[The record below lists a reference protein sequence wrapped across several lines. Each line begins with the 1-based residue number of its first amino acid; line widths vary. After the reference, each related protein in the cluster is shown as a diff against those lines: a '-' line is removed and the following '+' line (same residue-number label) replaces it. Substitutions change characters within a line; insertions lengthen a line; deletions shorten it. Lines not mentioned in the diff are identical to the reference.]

1 MLIRNM
7 FEKDITREIS
17 GVIKASETDKNK
29 IYQELDEYVVT
40 KEVAKH
46 LNKFYENYSK
56 GINGTTDKMGV
67 WISGFF
73 GSGKSH
79 FLKILSYLL
88 DNESILGKKPIEF
101 FKDKIKDEMLYA
113 EMERISK
120 IDTET
125 ILFNI
130 DSKNP
135 INNKNKE
142 DAILRIFIKVF
153 NEHRNLCSEIPGV
166 AHMEEQL
173 IKDGVYEQFKTEF
186 MNIRG
191 KDWIQRRNAFLL
203 DKDYVAQAIS
213 NILNISLEN
222 ANEYV
227 RDGVNNYE
235 ISIEEFAKQIKEYI
249 GSKSKNFHLVFLV
262 DEIGQYI
269 GDNKDLMLDL
279 QTVAEDLGTHCKGK
293 VWIMVTSQESID
305 SLIKVKGNDFSKIQ
319 GRFDTRLSMSS
330 ISVDEVIKKRI
341 LEKDEDAMLLLKDL
355 YREKNAM
362 LKNLIN
368 FQNAR
373 KDLLSYEDEKEFI
386 EVYPFI
392 PYQFK
397 ILQSVFEQVRK
408 HGSSGKHLSEGER
421 SMISAFKESVLKYAD
436 EKDGIL
442 VPFHAFYNTIE
453 EFLNPSISRV
463 IERASKNPELED
475 NPMNIQVLKL
485 LFMIKYLSDEI
496 PSNLENIA
504 TLMLSN
510 VDEDKLQLK
519 EDLKKCL
526 RKLQSQTLI
535 QKNGD
540 NYIFLTDDEQDVNR
554 EIEGETIEDEALRK
568 EIIKDIFSGIYDDPK
583 YKYSKNYSFAFNKK
597 LDDIGIGTQTGKLSI
612 NILTSLCDSFYK
624 SDEELMLKSFT
635 DKEMVIKLSDENEI
649 IEELREALKIESY
662 IKKKNVSTL
671 PENKQA
677 IITIKQGEMRI
688 RKSRVKDLLEKALVQ
703 GNYYVNGEKAQIK
716 GNSPREKIN
725 AGFNLL
731 TNSVFNKLGYIN
743 VNISDEAEIMALL
756 SNNTE
761 QLGFDVV
768 EEYDNAL
775 AEKEIFDFICFQEE
789 NHQQVRMKIILN
801 RFSDAP
807 YGWNEIDIAGIVS
820 KLLKKQNIN
829 IIFNG
834 EFLDPEKSNKVVDA
848 LTKTAN
854 VDRVII
860 NKKIKVDE
868 ALIRRVKTICLDV
881 FGSIS
886 LPDDEDSI
894 VIAIKEKISK
904 KVEEINSHLNK
915 YEGKKYPGK
924 SLFQKG
930 LNIFKEITDHRDNL
944 GFFTE
949 IKNKEVELLDWV
961 EDVVYPID
969 FFQSQKEIFD
979 KGLDIAKKCEDNK
992 DYLEKDLL
1000 DEVAKLNEILNDP
1013 IPYKKIRNILDIASN
1028 IEKGFNL
1035 IIENKKET
1043 AKEKIKNDY
1052 DYCLL
1057 KSNQYGVG
1065 SNLSETIKMFYDKQL
1080 DDIENYKDIYRL
1092 DASITISSNKREYF
1106 ERQVDN
1112 EILAYKRKLEEEA
1125 KKNIVKET
1133 KEEIKTPETKPKK
1146 VEKVVVSKLVDIKSL
1161 KTEADIEVYIRELK
1175 NRLTSII
1182 KEDKEI
1188 EIE

>member
-1 MLIRNM
+1 MFIKNM

-17 GVIKASETDKNK
+17 GVIKASETDVKK

-88 DNESILGKKPIEF
+88 DNKIINDRTPIEF
-101 FKDKIKDEMLYA
+101 FKDKVKDPMLYA

-120 IDTET
+120 INTET

-142 DAILRIFIKVF
+142 DAILRIFVKVF
-153 NEHRNLCSEIPGV
+153 NEHRNLCNEIPGV

-173 IKDGVYEQFKTEF
+173 IKDGVYEKFKSEF
-186 MNIRG
+186 MSIRG
-191 KDWIQRRNAFLL
+191 KEWIQRRNAFLL
-203 DKDYVAQAIS
+203 DKDYVAQAIA
-213 NILNISLEN
+213 NVLNISLES

-235 ISIEEFAKQIKEYI
+235 VSIEKFAKQVKEYI
-249 GSKSKNFHLVFLV
+249 DSKGENFHLIFLV

-269 GDNKDLMLDL
+269 GDNKDLMLNL
-279 QTVAEDLGTHCKGK
+279 QTVAEDLGTYCKGK

-341 LEKDEDAMLLLKDL
+341 LEKDDDAILLLKDL

-368 FQNAR
+368 FENAR
-373 KDLLSYEDEKEFI
+373 KDLLSYEGEKEFI

-421 SMISAFKESVLKYAD
+421 SMISAFKESLLTYAD
-436 EKDGIL
+436 ENDGIL

-485 LFMIKYLSDEI
+485 LFMIKYLNDEI
-496 PSNLENIA
+496 PSNLENVA

-510 VDEDKLQLK
+510 VDEDKLKLK
-519 EDLKKCL
+519 EDLKKSL
-526 RKLQSQTLI
+526 RKLKSENLI

-554 EIEGETIEDEALRK
+554 EIECEVIEDETLRK
-568 EIIKDIFSGIYDDPK
+568 EIIKDIFSDIYDDPK
-583 YKYSKNYSFAFNKK
+583 YKYSKNYTFAFNKK
-597 LDDIGIGTQTGKLSI
+597 LDDIGIGNQTGKLSI
-612 NILTSLCDSFYK
+612 NILTSLSDSFYK
-624 SDEELMLKSFT
+624 SDEELILRSFSN
-635 DKEMVIKLSDENEI
+635 KEMIVKLKDESEI
-649 IEELREALKIESY
+649 IYELREALKIESY

-677 IITIKQGEMRI
+677 IITIKQGEMRL
-688 RKSRVKDLLEKALVQ
+688 RKSRVKELLEKALIKAD
-703 GNYYVNGEKAQIK
+703 YYINGEKVQIK
-716 GNSPREKIN
+716 GNSAREKIN
-725 AGFNLL
+725 SGFNVL
-731 TNSVFNKLGYIN
+731 TNSIFNKLEYVN
-743 VNISDEAEIMALL
+743 VNISTEAEIMTLL
-756 SNNTE
+756 SNATE
-761 QLGFDVV
+761 QLGFDA
-768 EEYDNAL
+768 EETYNNDL
-775 AEKEIFDFICFQEE
+775 AEKEILDFIYFQEE

-807 YGWNEIDIAGIVS
+807 YGWNEIDIVGIVA
-820 KLLKKQNIN
+820 KLLKNQNIN

-834 EFLDPEKSNKVVDA
+834 EYLDAEKANKVVDA

-860 NKKIKVDE
+860 NKKVKVDE
-868 ALIRRVKTICLDV
+868 ALIRRVKTICLDA
-881 FGSIS
+881 FGSIN

-894 VIAIKEKISK
+894 VVSIKEKINK
-904 KVEEINSHLNK
+904 KVEEIKLYLNK
-915 YEGKKYPGK
+915 YEEKKYPGK

-930 LNIFKEITDHRDNL
+930 LNIFKEITEHRDNL
-944 GFFTE
+944 SFFEE
-949 IKNKEVELLDWV
+949 IKNKEEELLDWV
-961 EDVVYPID
+961 DDVVYPID
-969 FFQSQKEIFD
+969 FFKSQKDIFD
-979 KGLDIAKKCEDNK
+979 KGLDISKKCEDNK
-992 DYLEKDLL
+992 EYLDKDLL

-1013 IPYKKIRNILDIASN
+1013 IPYKKIRNIIDIVSN

-1035 IIENKKET
+1035 IIENKKIT

-1057 KSNQYGVG
+1057 KSNQYEVG
-1065 SNLSETIKMFYDKQL
+1065 SNISENIKMFYDKQL
-1080 DDIENYKDIYRL
+1080 SDIENYKDIYRL
-1092 DASITISSNKREYF
+1092 DAAITISSNRREYF
-1106 ERQVDN
+1106 EKQIEN
-1112 EILAYKRKLEEEA
+1112 EILAYKKRLEEES
-1125 KKNIVKET
+1125 KKNLIKET
-1133 KEEIKTPETKPKK
+1133 EKKEIKPKK
-1146 VEKVVVSKLVDIKSL
+1146 IEKVVVSKLVKIKSL
-1161 KTEADIEVYIRELK
+1161 RTEADIEVYIRELK

>member
-1 MLIRNM
+1 MFIKNM

-17 GVIKASETDKNK
+17 GVIKASETDEKK

-88 DNESILGKKPIEF
+88 DNKSINDRKPIEF
-101 FKDKIKDEMLYA
+101 FKDKVKDPMLYA

-120 IDTET
+120 INTET

-142 DAILRIFIKVF
+142 DAILRIFVKVF

-173 IKDGVYEQFKTEF
+173 IKDGVYEQFKSEF
-186 MNIRG
+186 ASVRG
-191 KDWIQRRNAFLL
+191 KEWIQRRNAFLL
-203 DKDYVAQAIS
+203 DKDYVAQAIAKV
-213 NILNISLEN
+213 LNISLES

-235 ISIEEFAKQIKEYI
+235 INIEKFAKQVKEYI
-249 GSKSKNFHLVFLV
+249 DSKDENFHLIFLV

-269 GDNKDLMLDL
+269 GDNKDLMLNL
-279 QTVAEDLGTHCKGK
+279 QTVAEDLGTYCKGK

-341 LEKDEDAMLLLKDL
+341 LEKDEDAILLLKDL
-355 YREKNAM
+355 YREKNAT
-362 LKNLIN
+362 LKNLIS
-368 FQNAR
+368 FENAR

-421 SMISAFKESVLKYAD
+421 SMISAFKESLLTYAD
-436 EKDGIL
+436 ENDGIL
-442 VPFHAFYNTIE
+442 VPFHSFYNTIE

-485 LFMIKYLSDEI
+485 LFMIKYLNDEI

-554 EIEGETIEDEALRK
+554 EIEDEVIEDETLRK
-568 EIIKDIFSGIYDDPK
+568 EIIKDIFSDIYDDPK
-583 YKYSKNYSFAFNKK
+583 YRYSKNYNFTFNKK
-597 LDDIGIGTQTGKLSI
+597 LDDIGIGNQTGKLSI
-612 NILTSLCDSFYK
+612 NILTSLCESFYK
-624 SDEELMLKSFT
+624 SDEELILRSFSN
-635 DKEMVIKLSDENEI
+635 KEMIIKLTDENEI

-677 IITIKQGEMRI
+677 IITIKQGEVRL
-688 RKSRVKDLLEKALVQ
+688 RKSRVKDLLEESIAKAD
-703 GNYYVNGEKAQIK
+703 YYINGEKAQIK
-716 GNSPREKIN
+716 GNSAREKIN
-725 AGFNLL
+725 SGFNIL
-731 TNSVFNKLGYIN
+731 TNSIFNKLGYVN
-743 VNISDEAEIMALL
+743 VNISSEAEIMTLL
-756 SNNTE
+756 SDATE
-761 QLGFDVV
+761 QLGFNAV
-768 EEYDNAL
+768 ERYDNGL
-775 AEKEIFDFICFQEE
+775 AEKEILDFIYFQEE

-807 YGWNEIDIAGIVS
+807 YGWNEIDIAGIVA
-820 KLLKKQNIN
+820 KLLKNQNIN

-834 EFLDPEKSNKVVDA
+834 EFLDTEKANKVVDA

-860 NKKIKVDE
+860 NKKVKVDE
-868 ALIRRVKTICLDV
+868 ALIRRVKTICLDA
-881 FGSIS
+881 FGSIT

-894 VIAIKEKISK
+894 VVAIKEKISK
-904 KVEEINSHLNK
+904 KVEEINLYLNK
-915 YEGKKYPGK
+915 YEDKKYPGK

-930 LNIFKEITDHRDNL
+930 LNIFKEITEHRDNL
-944 GFFTE
+944 SFFEE
-949 IKNKEVELLDWV
+949 IKNKEEELLDWV
-961 EDVVYPID
+961 DDVVYPID
-969 FFQSQKEIFD
+969 FFKSQKEIFD
-979 KGLDIAKKCEDNK
+979 KGLDTSKKCEDNK
-992 DYLEKDLL
+992 DYLDKNLL
-1000 DEVAKLNEILNDP
+1000 DEVDKLNEILKDP
-1013 IPYKKIRNILDIASN
+1013 IPYKKVRNIIDIVSN

-1035 IIENKKET
+1035 IVENKKVA
-1043 AKEKIKNDY
+1043 AKERIKNDY

-1057 KSNQYGVG
+1057 KSSQYEVT
-1065 SNLSETIKMFYDKQL
+1065 SNISENIKLFYDKQL
-1080 DDIENYKDIYRL
+1080 SEIENYKDIYRL
-1092 DASITISSNKREYF
+1092 DAAITISSNKREYF
-1106 ERQVDN
+1106 ERQIEN
-1112 EILAYKRKLEEEA
+1112 EIVAYKKSVEEES

-1133 KEEIKTPETKPKK
+1133 KKIEIKPKK
-1146 VEKVVVSKLVDIKSL
+1146 IEKVVVSKLVDIKSL
-1161 KTEADIEVYIRELK
+1161 RTEADIEVYIRELK

>member
-1 MLIRNM
+1 MFIKNM

-17 GVIKASETDKNK
+17 GVIKASETDEKK

-88 DNESILGKKPIEF
+88 DNKSINDRKPIEF
-101 FKDKIKDEMLYA
+101 FKDKVKDPMLYA

-120 IDTET
+120 INTET

-142 DAILRIFIKVF
+142 DAILRIFVKVF

-173 IKDGVYEQFKTEF
+173 IKDGVYEQFESEF
-186 MNIRG
+186 SSIRG
-191 KDWIQRRNAFLL
+191 KEWIQRRNAFLL
-203 DKDYVAQAIS
+203 DKDYVAQAIAKV
-213 NILNISLEN
+213 LNISLES

-235 ISIEEFAKQIKEYI
+235 INIEKFAKQVKEYI
-249 GSKSKNFHLVFLV
+249 DSKDENFHLIFLV

-269 GDNKDLMLDL
+269 GDNKDLMLNL
-279 QTVAEDLGTHCKGK
+279 QTVAEDLGTYCKGK

-341 LEKDEDAMLLLKDL
+341 LEKDEDAILLLKDL
-355 YREKNAM
+355 YREKNAI
-362 LKNLIN
+362 LKNLIS
-368 FQNAR
+368 FENAR

-421 SMISAFKESVLKYAD
+421 SMISAFKESLLTYAD
-436 EKDGIL
+436 ENDGIL
-442 VPFHAFYNTIE
+442 VPFHSFYNTIE

-485 LFMIKYLSDEI
+485 LFMIKYLNDEI

-554 EIEGETIEDEALRK
+554 EIEDEVIEDETLRK
-568 EIIKDIFSGIYDDPK
+568 EIIKDIFSDIYDDPK
-583 YKYSKNYSFAFNKK
+583 YRYSKNYNFTFNKK
-597 LDDIGIGTQTGKLSI
+597 LDDIGIGNQTGKLSV
-612 NILTSLCDSFYK
+612 NILTSLSESFYK
-624 SDEELMLKSFT
+624 SDEELILRSFSN
-635 DKEMVIKLSDENEI
+635 KEMIIKLIDENEI

-677 IITIKQGEMRI
+677 IITIKQGEVRL
-688 RKSRVKDLLEKALVQ
+688 RKSRVKDLLEESIAKAD
-703 GNYYVNGEKAQIK
+703 YYINGEKAQIK
-716 GNSPREKIN
+716 GNSAREKIN
-725 AGFNLL
+725 SGFNIL
-731 TNSVFNKLGYIN
+731 TNSIFNKLGYVN
-743 VNISDEAEIMALL
+743 VNISSEAEIMTLL
-756 SNNTE
+756 SDATE
-761 QLGFDVV
+761 QLGFNAV
-768 EEYDNAL
+768 ERYDNGL
-775 AEKEIFDFICFQEE
+775 AEKEILDFIYFQEE

-807 YGWNEIDIAGIVS
+807 YGWNEIDIAGIVA
-820 KLLKKQNIN
+820 KLLKNQNIN

-834 EFLDPEKSNKVVDA
+834 EFLDTEKANKVVDA

-860 NKKIKVDE
+860 NKKVKVDE
-868 ALIRRVKTICLDV
+868 ALIRRVKTICLDA
-881 FGSIS
+881 FGSIT

-894 VIAIKEKISK
+894 VVAIKEKISK
-904 KVEEINSHLNK
+904 KVEEINLYLNK
-915 YEGKKYPGK
+915 YEDKKYPGK

-930 LNIFKEITDHRDNL
+930 LNIFKEITEHRDNL
-944 GFFTE
+944 SFFEE
-949 IKNKEVELLDWV
+949 IKNKEEELLDWV
-961 EDVVYPID
+961 DDVVYPID
-969 FFQSQKEIFD
+969 FFKSQKEIFD
-979 KGLDIAKKCEDNK
+979 KGLDTSKKCEDNK
-992 DYLEKDLL
+992 DYLDKNLL
-1000 DEVAKLNEILNDP
+1000 DEVDKLNEILKDP
-1013 IPYKKIRNILDIASN
+1013 IPYKKVRNIIDIVSN

-1035 IIENKKET
+1035 IVENKKVA
-1043 AKEKIKNDY
+1043 AKERIKNDY

-1057 KSNQYGVG
+1057 KSSQYEVT
-1065 SNLSETIKMFYDKQL
+1065 SNISENIKLFYDKQL
-1080 DDIENYKDIYRL
+1080 SEIENYKDIYRL
-1092 DASITISSNKREYF
+1092 DAAITISSNKREYF
-1106 ERQVDN
+1106 ERQIEN
-1112 EILAYKRKLEEEA
+1112 EIVAYKKSVEEES

-1133 KEEIKTPETKPKK
+1133 KKIEIKPKK
-1146 VEKVVVSKLVDIKSL
+1146 IEKVVVSKLVDIKSL
-1161 KTEADIEVYIRELK
+1161 RTEADIEVYIRELK

>member
-1 MLIRNM
+1 MFIKNM

-17 GVIKASETDKNK
+17 GVIKASETDEKK

-88 DNESILGKKPIEF
+88 DNKSINDRKPIEF
-101 FKDKIKDEMLYA
+101 FKDKVKDPMLYA

-120 IDTET
+120 INTET

-142 DAILRIFIKVF
+142 DAILRIFVKVF

-173 IKDGVYEQFKTEF
+173 IKDGVYEQFKSEF

-191 KDWIQRRNAFLL
+191 KEWIQRRNAFLL
-203 DKDYVAQAIS
+203 DKDYVAQAIAKV
-213 NILNISLEN
+213 LNISLES

-235 ISIEEFAKQIKEYI
+235 INIEKFAKQVKEYI
-249 GSKSKNFHLVFLV
+249 DSKDENFHLIFLV

-269 GDNKDLMLDL
+269 GDNKDLMLNL
-279 QTVAEDLGTHCKGK
+279 QTVAEDLGTYCKGK

-341 LEKDEDAMLLLKDL
+341 LEKDEDAILLLKDL
-355 YREKNAM
+355 YREKNAT
-362 LKNLIN
+362 LKNLIS
-368 FQNAR
+368 FENAR
-373 KDLLSYEDEKEFI
+373 KDLLCYEDEKEFI

-421 SMISAFKESVLKYAD
+421 SMISAFKESLLTYAD
-436 EKDGIL
+436 ENDGIL
-442 VPFHAFYNTIE
+442 IPFHSFYNTIE

-485 LFMIKYLSDEI
+485 LFMIKYLNDEI

-554 EIEGETIEDEALRK
+554 EIDDEVIEDETLRK
-568 EIIKDIFSGIYDDPK
+568 EIIKDIFSAIYDDPK
-583 YKYSKNYSFAFNKK
+583 YKYSKNYTFAFNKK
-597 LDDIGIGTQTGKLSI
+597 LDDIGIGNQTGKLSI
-612 NILTSLCDSFYK
+612 NILTSLCESFYK
-624 SDEELMLKSFT
+624 SDEELILRSFSN
-635 DKEMVIKLSDENEI
+635 KEMIIKLIDENEI
-649 IEELREALKIESY
+649 TEELREALRIESY
-662 IKKKNVSTL
+662 IRKKNVSTL

-677 IITIKQGEMRI
+677 IITIKQGEMRL
-688 RKSRVKDLLEKALVQ
+688 RKSRIKDLLEESIVKAD
-703 GNYYVNGEKAQIK
+703 YYINGEKVQIK
-716 GNSPREKIN
+716 GNSAREKIN
-725 AGFNLL
+725 SGFNIL
-731 TNSVFNKLGYIN
+731 TNSIFNKLGYVN
-743 VNISDEAEIMALL
+743 VNISSEAEIMTLL
-756 SNNTE
+756 SDATE
-761 QLGFDVV
+761 QLGFNAV
-768 EEYDNAL
+768 ERYDNGL
-775 AEKEIFDFICFQEE
+775 AEKEILDFIDFQEE

-807 YGWNEIDIAGIVS
+807 YGWNEIDIAGIVA
-820 KLLKKQNIN
+820 KLLKNQNIN

-834 EFLDPEKSNKVVDA
+834 EFLDTEKANKVVDA

-860 NKKIKVDE
+860 NKKVKVDE

-881 FGSIS
+881 FGSIT

-894 VIAIKEKISK
+894 VAAIKEKISK
-904 KVEEINSHLNK
+904 KVEEINLYLNK
-915 YEGKKYPGK
+915 YEDKKYPGK

-930 LNIFKEITDHRDNL
+930 LNIFKEITEHRDNL
-944 GFFTE
+944 SFFEE
-949 IKNKEVELLDWV
+949 IKNKEEELLDWV
-961 EDVVYPID
+961 DDVVYPID
-969 FFQSQKEIFD
+969 FFKSQKEIFD
-979 KGLDIAKKCEDNK
+979 KGLDISKKCEDNK
-992 DYLEKDLL
+992 DYLDKNLL
-1000 DEVAKLNEILNDP
+1000 DEVNKLNEILKDP
-1013 IPYKKIRNILDIASN
+1013 IPYKKVRNIIDIASN

-1035 IIENKKET
+1035 IVENKKVA
-1043 AKEKIKNDY
+1043 AKDRIKNDY

-1057 KSNQYGVG
+1057 KSSQYEVT
-1065 SNLSETIKMFYDKQL
+1065 SNISENIKLFYDKQL
-1080 DDIENYKDIYRL
+1080 SDIENYKDIYRL
-1092 DASITISSNKREYF
+1092 DAAITISSNKREYF
-1106 ERQVDN
+1106 ERQIEN
-1112 EILAYKRKLEEEA
+1112 EILVYKRRVEEES

-1133 KEEIKTPETKPKK
+1133 EKIEIKPKK
-1146 VEKVVVSKLVDIKSL
+1146 IEKVVVSKLVDIKSL
-1161 KTEADIEVYIRELK
+1161 RTEADIEVYIRELK
-1175 NRLTSII
+1175 NRLKSII

>member
-7 FEKDITREIS
+7 FEKDISREIS
-17 GVIKASETDKNK
+17 GVIKASEIDENK
-29 IYQELDEYVVT
+29 IYQELEEYVVT
-40 KEVAKH
+40 KEVLKH

-56 GINGTTDKMGV
+56 GISGTTDKMGV

-88 DNESILGKKPIEF
+88 ENESVFGKKPIEF
-101 FKDKIKDEMLYA
+101 FKDKVQDEMLYA

-120 IDTET
+120 INTET

-142 DAILRIFIKVF
+142 DAILRIFVKVF

-166 AHMEEQL
+166 AYMEEQL
-173 IKDGVYEQFKTEF
+173 MKDEVYEQFKTEF

-191 KDWIQRRNAFLL
+191 KEWMYRRNAFLL

-213 NILNISLEN
+213 KVLNISLES

-235 ISIEEFAKQIKEYI
+235 ISIEKFAKQVKEYI
-249 GSKSKNFHLVFLV
+249 EGKGENFHLVFLV

-269 GDNKDLMLDL
+269 GDNKDLMLNL
-279 QTVAEDLGTHCKGK
+279 QTVAEDLGTYCKGK

-305 SLIKVKGNDFSKIQ
+305 SLVKVKGDDFSKIQ

-341 LEKDEDAMLLLKDL
+341 LEKDENAVLLLKDL
-355 YREKNAM
+355 YREKNAI

-368 FQNAR
+368 FENAR
-373 KDLLSYEDEKEFI
+373 KDLLSYADEEDFV

-436 EKDGIL
+436 KKDGIL
-442 VPFHAFYNTIE
+442 IPFHAFYNTIE

-463 IERASKNPELED
+463 IERASKNPELKE
-475 NPMNIQVLKL
+475 NPMNIQLLKL
-485 LFMIKYLSDEI
+485 LFMIKYLNDEV

-504 TLMLSN
+504 TLMITN
-510 VDEDKLQLK
+510 IDEDKLQLK
-519 EDLKKCL
+519 EELKKCL

-540 NYIFLTDDEQDVNR
+540 NYIFLTDDEQDVNKDIEN
-554 EIEGETIEDEALRK
+554 EIIEDETLRK
-568 EIIKDIFSGIYDDPK
+568 EIIKDIFSGIYDAPK
-583 YKYSKNYSFAFNKK
+583 YKYSKNYSFTFNKK
-597 LDDIGIGTQTGKLSI
+597 LDDIGIGNQTSNLCI
-612 NILTSLCDSFYK
+612 NILTPLCDSFYK
-624 SDEELMLKSFT
+624 SDEDLILKSFT
-635 DKEMVIKLSDENEI
+635 DKEIIIKLTDEDEF

-662 IKKKNVSTL
+662 VRKKNISSL

-677 IITIKQGEMRI
+677 IITIKQGEMRL

-703 GNYYVNGEKAQIK
+703 GNYYINGEKAQIK
-716 GNSPREKIN
+716 GSSAREKIN

-743 VNISDEAEIMALL
+743 VNISDEAEIVALL
-756 SNNTE
+756 KNNIE
-761 QLGFDVV
+761 QLGFDAVDQ
-768 EEYDNAL
+768 YDNAL

-789 NHQQVRMKIILN
+789 NHQQIRMKIILN

-807 YGWNEIDIAGIVS
+807 YGWNEIDIAGVVS

-829 IIFNG
+829 IMFNG
-834 EFLDPEKSNKVVDA
+834 EFLEPENPNKVLDA

-868 ALIRRVKTICLDV
+868 TLIRKVKTICLDA
-881 FGSIS
+881 FGSIN

-894 VIAIKEKISK
+894 IIVIKDKISK
-904 KVEEINSHLNK
+904 EVEKINSYLNK

-930 LNIFKEITDHRDNL
+930 LSIFREITDHRDNL

-949 IKNKEVELLDWV
+949 IKNKEDELLDWI
-961 EDVVYPID
+961 EDVVYAVD
-969 FFQSQKEIFD
+969 FFKSQKEIFD
-979 KGLDIAKKCEDNK
+979 KGLEISKKCEDNK

-1000 DEVAKLNEILNDP
+1000 DEVAKLNEVLNDP
-1013 IPYKKIRNILDIASN
+1013 MPYKKIRNILDIVSN

-1035 IIENKKET
+1035 IIEDKKEK
-1043 AKEKIKNDY
+1043 AKERIKNDY

-1057 KSNQYGVG
+1057 KSNQYGVK
-1065 SNLSETIKMFYDKQL
+1065 SRIAEAIKVFYDKQL
-1080 DDIENYKDIYRL
+1080 NDIENYKDIYRL

-1106 ERQVDN
+1106 EGQIDN
-1112 EILAYKRKLEEEA
+1112 EISAYKKILEEEA
-1125 KKNIVKET
+1125 KENTIKET
-1133 KEEIKTPETKPKK
+1133 KEEIKIPQVKPKK
-1146 VEKVVVSKLVDIKSL
+1146 VEKITVSKLVDIKSL